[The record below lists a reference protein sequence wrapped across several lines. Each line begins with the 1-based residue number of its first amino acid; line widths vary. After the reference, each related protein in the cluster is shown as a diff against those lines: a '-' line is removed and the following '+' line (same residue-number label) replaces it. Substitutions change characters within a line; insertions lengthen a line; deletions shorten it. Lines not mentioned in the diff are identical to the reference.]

1 MVNLTSFL
9 VEEEEK
15 VPRESVNN
23 LNSKFYGFNV
33 RWKSTE
39 ENCLKLLK
47 CVRIGNSMEY
57 QDTLTLQPQILE
69 DEKLFFDILEN
80 INPEIFSKKINFQSL
95 SSRPKTSIV
104 LFPDWF

>member
-1 MVNLTSFL
+1 
-9 VEEEEK
+9 
-15 VPRESVNN
+15 
-23 LNSKFYGFNV
+23 
-33 RWKSTE
+33 
-39 ENCLKLLK
+39 
-47 CVRIGNSMEY
+47 MEY

-69 DEKLFFDILEN
+69 DDKLFFGILEN